1 MNKQLLVANHCLLTK
16 RNLKFIF
23 LLQTTVMTSTAH
35 SPWHKEVSALALFI
49 SLPQL
54 IASPVIVGIESL
66 AHSQNVVFELKEILD
81 FLVISFP
88 LTLSIAIL
96 FVIIEKGKFNL
107 FYMIAAV
114 AGAALLSNL
123 LHYIIGEMPSV
134 DIKKTFDESFGY
146 QQNPGNTSAFKWVGK
161 IFGIYWKTFG
171 AIVFIQS
178 CCIGIY
184 AGYKYVKI
192 EEKKKVNK

>member
-1 MNKQLLVANHCLLTK
+1 MVPP
-16 RNLKFIF
+16 
-23 LLQTTVMTSTAH
+23 AH
-35 SPWHKEVSALALFI
+35 SPWHKEVSALAFFI

-54 IASPVIVGIESL
+54 IASPIIVGITSL
-66 AHSQNVVFELKEILD
+66 VHSQNVVFELKEILD

-107 FYMIAAV
+107 FYMLFAV
-114 AGAALLSNL
+114 VGAALLSNA
-123 LHYIIGEMPSV
+123 LHWVIEAMPFVDVQKTLNESV
-134 DIKKTFDESFGY
+134 DY
-146 QQNPGNTSAFKWVGK
+146 NQNPGGNTFAFRFIRK

-171 AIVFIQS
+171 PILFIQS

-192 EEKKKVNK
+192 EDRKKTKEK